1 LILVKFYTL
10 NLPPPVLIKLV
21 FMQREINSEI
31 VLLTRNLFINYDK
44 KEANSYMQLGRGI
57 EGYALKACGRAGVQ
71 GLLVVDRGIGDHVR
85 LQIDPERI
93 VDAD

>member
-21 FMQREINSEI
+21 FMQREINSGI

-44 KEANSYMQLGRGI
+44 KEENSYMQRGRGI
-57 EGYALKACGRAGVQ
+57 ERYASKAVAGWEFRGFEEPGKCGAVW
-71 GLLVVDRGIGDHVR
+71 
-85 LQIDPERI
+85 
-93 VDAD
+93 DAKRS